1 MLNNNSDFEQCDDI
15 INNNNND
22 NNDNNDNDDNDDNS
36 NENILEGIEHQFEN
50 YYDFLMMLKDKIDN
64 MPIPEQTHLN
74 ILKILK
80 KHGEKF
86 TENST
91 GTHIELIN
99 IKESTA
105 NEIFKYVDFVT
116 KQNEFILQDEQQK
129 ELFKQQLGN
138 KDINIF

>member
-1 MLNNNSDFEQCDDI
+1 
-15 INNNNND
+15 
-22 NNDNNDNDDNDDNS
+22 
-36 NENILEGIEHQFEN
+36 
-50 YYDFLMMLKDKIDN
+50 MLKDKIDN